1 MGNQVCIIHRSAI
14 VQNGLAEILRR
25 NFNCVVRGYSD
36 LEEFKVSG
44 VSAGSG
50 LILFTEES
58 IATSIEY
65 QRFLEDSADL
75 ATCCVVC
82 SGHAAEKSGHPH
94 FISLHDSP
102 DEITER
108 VKAFIDTARGSAGQD
123 GELTGREIDVLKLV
137 ALGFSNKEIAGKLFI
152 STHTVISHRKN
163 MTEKLGIK
171 SISGLTVYAII
182 NGYINTDD
190 LDVKDLI

>member
-1 MGNQVCIIHRSAI
+1 MGSQVCIIHRSAI
-14 VQNGLAEILRR
+14 VRSGLAEILRR
-25 NFNCVVRGYSD
+25 NYNCAVSTFSD
-36 LEEFKVSG
+36 LNEFKASEMP
-44 VSAGSG
+44 ADTG
-50 LILFTEES
+50 LILFTEET
-58 IATSIEY
+58 IAGSGEY
-65 QRFLEDSADL
+65 LRFMNEFAGMV
-75 ATCCVVC
+75 TCCVVG
-82 SGHAAEKSGHPH
+82 SGQGSGTVDHRH

-102 DEITER
+102 DDINER
-108 VKAFIDTARGSAGQD
+108 VKAFIETVPGNGGQEE
-123 GELTGREIDVLKLV
+123 ELTGREIEVLKLV